1 MHGSLEDER
10 PCEEEGLRVDLC
22 STGHV
27 SDNSVLDAPAQFSFR
42 GHQTPLSYEDNHMKD
57 PK

>member
-1 MHGSLEDER
+1 MHRSLEDER
-10 PCEEEGLRVDLC
+10 PRGEEGLRVDLC

-27 SDNSVLDAPAQFSFR
+27 SDKAILDAPAQFSFR
-42 GHQTPLSYEDNHMKD
+42 GHQTPLSYEGNQMRD